1 MAVSEARSRNMRAVH
16 SKNTGPELLL
26 RKKLFALGF
35 RYRLYVKNLPG
46 TPDMV
51 FPRYHAA
58 VFVNGCFWHWHG
70 CQLSKMPASN
80 TTFWKAKL
88 AANHERDLLA
98 QLTLIGAG
106 WRTVTIWECALRGR
120 AAMDRLPQLMD
131 QLAAWIRDQAEQPAL
146 EISGDGSTASSG
158 LTSPVQ
164 EKT

>member
-58 VFVNGCFWHWHG
+58 VFVNGCFWHRHG
-70 CQLSKMPASN
+70 CRLASRPKKN
-80 TTFWKAKL
+80 EDFWKNKFD
-88 AANHERDLLA
+88 NNVVRDIRTLRTLSLL
-98 QLTLIGAG
+98 G
-106 WRTVTIWECALRGR
+106 WRVATVWECSLGKKRADGVAEILADFLRG
-120 AAMDRLPQLMD
+120 DSG
-131 QLAAWIRDQAEQPAL
+131 
-146 EISGDGSTASSG
+146 EI
-158 LTSPVQ
+158 
-164 EKT
+164 EI

>member
-58 VFVNGCFWHWHG
+58 VFVNGCFWHRHG
-70 CQLSKMPASN
+70 CRLASRPKKN
-80 TTFWKAKL
+80 EDFWKNKFD
-88 AANHERDLLA
+88 NNVVRDIRTRRTLSLL
-98 QLTLIGAG
+98 G
-106 WRTVTIWECALRGR
+106 WRVATVWECSLGKKRADGVAEILADFLRG
-120 AAMDRLPQLMD
+120 DSG
-131 QLAAWIRDQAEQPAL
+131 
-146 EISGDGSTASSG
+146 EI
-158 LTSPVQ
+158 
-164 EKT
+164 EI